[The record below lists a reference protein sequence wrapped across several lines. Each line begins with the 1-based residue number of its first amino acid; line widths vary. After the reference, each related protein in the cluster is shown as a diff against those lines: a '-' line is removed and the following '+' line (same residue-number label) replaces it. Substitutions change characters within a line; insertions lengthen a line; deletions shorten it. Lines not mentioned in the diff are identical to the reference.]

1 MDKKYLL
8 IAAGVGLF
16 LFMNRSEAGQNP
28 SAPLLGGLLGG
39 SGSNAGA
46 GGTQPASNDGM
57 MYTLPYEESDPIK
70 TDGGTT
76 VQPPPSLDYGMA
88 QPLPV
93 TELPDYEPDW
103 AVMLEADMTAQPATD
118 FQFYPPEF

>member
-28 SAPLLGGLLGG
+28 SAPVFGNLFGGD
-39 SGSNAGA
+39 SGDSA

-57 MYTLPYEESDPIK
+57 MYALPYEETDPIK

-76 VQPPPSLDYGMA
+76 VQPPPDDRFQIMPYEETD
-88 QPLPV
+88 PL
-93 TELPDYEPDW
+93 DYEPDW
-103 AVMLEADMTAQPATD
+103 ALMMQSDMTAPPISKK
-118 FQFYPPEF
+118 QFLAKEF